1 METFKKLSSDFDE
14 DEEEKFINS
23 DKVISIINLLTKHKI
38 KLWELPDLN
47 GDENKLQTE
56 VIFYFK
62 NIIFILLV
70 NHFYTKGFDHEII

>member
-47 GDENKLQTE
+47 GDENKLQIE
-56 VIFYFK
+56 VIYYF
-62 NIIFILLV
+62 
-70 NHFYTKGFDHEII
+70 

>member
-1 METFKKLSSDFDE
+1 METFKKLSGDFDE

-47 GDENKLQTE
+47 GDENKLQIE
-56 VIFYFK
+56 VIFYF
-62 NIIFILLV
+62 
-70 NHFYTKGFDHEII
+70 

>member
-23 DKVISIINLLTKHKI
+23 DKVISIISLLTKHKI

-56 VIFYFK
+56 VLFCF
-62 NIIFILLV
+62 
-70 NHFYTKGFDHEII
+70 